1 MFQTF
6 YADAPVDFLLQY
18 YVAIQNRKVL
28 TLVLMMLMMK
38 MMLLLMMM
46 LMMIGCTEGNLPVPL
61 YCSLASPC
69 PSLLCHAVSWYVCS
83 SAGFAAGWGEDP
95 PATAVSA
102 RWQAIVTQREAAAFG

>member
-38 MMLLLMMM
+38 MMMMMMM
-46 LMMIGCTEGNLPVPL
+46 LMMMMMRDALRKVELCADQKREKQPRGRHA
-61 YCSLASPC
+61 SLDFNESADRLRGGRQRPGVWQQANHWTGRFWIASG
-69 PSLLCHAVSWYVCS
+69 LV
-83 SAGFAAGWGEDP
+83 
-95 PATAVSA
+95 
-102 RWQAIVTQREAAAFG
+102 R